1 MRTIG
6 ALTRTRWLALTAAAL
21 AAGFVI
27 LGWFLL
33 DRLGAAGEQ
42 LDALRAQQTSQAR
55 TIDGLAGSLTVAEQQ
70 LTAHGITPVPPPPQT
85 IIRQGDAGPPGP
97 GPTDAQ
103 VLAAVA
109 AYLKANPPAAG
120 PPGPAGAAGP
130 AGKDGATPSTDQIAA
145 AVARYLAA
153 NPPAAGPAGAAGAT
167 GPSGPTGD
175 PGPAGPAGASGPA
188 GPAGASGPAC
198 PTGYSPQPES
208 VNDHQA
214 LICET
219 TPAPSPPTG
228 KPSKPPPTKPSPAAL
243 LLWPLLARD
252 PRTT

>member
-167 GPSGPTGD
+167 GS
-175 PGPAGPAGASGPA
+175 A